1 MMWTIADIII
11 ALFMIAVIGAI
22 LTLIVRAIYPNRV
35 IIDEPYEARET
46 TETRYRKASGEEV

>member
-1 MMWTIADIII
+1 
-11 ALFMIAVIGAI
+11 MIAVIGAI

-35 IIDEPYEARET
+35 IPDDEPYEARET